1 MQKEEEE
8 LKKSMAG
15 AASATAAAP
24 AAATA
29 AQVPDPAAPAA
40 SAKAPEAQP
49 QSQVQEPA
57 AEQAEAKAD
66 PVAQLQ
72 SEVEALKAQLKE
84 TEDKAHADLDRMARA
99 AAEAEN
105 RRKRAEADV
114 ERERKFANEKILK
127 ALLPVVDSLDLAMAH
142 TDPNNEALK
151 VTYEGIS
158 NTMDLFLKELEKFG
172 VKRIDPKGQPFNPNE
187 HQAVSMV
194 PSNEVKPNC
203 VLNVMQKG
211 FSLNGRVVR
220 PAMVIVAKAP
230 EGQPPKADD
239 GKKDG
244 EQPQQGGTIN
254 LEA

>member
-15 AASATAAAP
+15 AASATAAAS
-24 AAATA
+24 A
-29 AQVPDPAAPAA
+29 AAPASQA
-40 SAKAPEAQP
+40 AAAAAPSGQAPKAQP
-49 QSQVQEPA
+49 QAEEPA
-57 AEQAEAKAD
+57 AEQAQAQDD

-84 TEDKAHADLDRMARA
+84 TEDKARSDLDRMARA